1 MKKFAILFVAM
12 AFAATAYG
20 APFSDVPRTH
30 WAYDAIQKAVAAG
43 ILQGYDGKFDGKR
56 LLNRYQM
63 AVIVAKML
71 DKCQGGAVAT
81 GDNGDLKKMIAN
93 LEALTIEFADE
104 LALLNV
110 KVSTLEDTVKE
121 LQVGRKGP
129 APVAGNTGEIG
140 FTAFAS
146 FALVGTDDNSA
157 TPGGTARTRYTNGS
171 PDTMFFTMPQVSMGV
186 DKEVN
191 PGVFFHAQFDYWSDV
206 NVGAPLVNINEA
218 YFFVDEMMG
227 DVGAK
232 MGTFALPMSMEH
244 NGPFRTCNLTITPS
258 AINTALEQIRPY
270 GLEFQKTKD
279 VQPDDITWKFGIV
292 SGTDLNT
299 FGVVNA
305 PALFNDA
312 PAATANSI
320 ERDDGV
326 GFYISIGKK
335 PERTGKLGWNLSYFD
350 NGGDSAAAAPATP
363 TAEVSFFNL
372 GLEWSNDDI
381 LILIQYLS
389 GDDEYG
395 ATSIE
400 FDSFYF
406 LVNYKVDEKQSLTLR
421 YDDFSSE
428 NAGATVD
435 DGNAITFAYNRK
447 VSDNSMFQFEYLMVD
462 VDDVV
467 GEEND
472 DLWQF
477 RYKVHF

>member
-30 WAYDAIQKAVAAG
+30 WAYDAIQKAVAHG

-71 DKCQGGAVAT
+71 DKVQGGGAVAAP
-81 GDNGDLKKMIAN
+81 DGDLKKMIAN

-121 LQVGRKGP
+121 LQAGKPMKHVA
-129 APVAGNTGEIG
+129 APTGEIG

-146 FALVGTDDNSA
+146 FALVSTDDY
-157 TPGGTARTRYTNGS
+157 TGGGARTRYTAVS
-171 PDTMFFTMPQVSMGV
+171 PDQMFFTMPQVSMGV

-191 PGVFFHAQFDYWSDV
+191 PGVFFHAQFDYASDV
-206 NVGAPLVNINEA
+206 NTPIGGNVNINEA
-218 YFFVDEMMG
+218 YFFLDEMFG
-227 DVGAK
+227 DIGGK
-232 MGTFALPMSMEH
+232 MGAFAVPGSMEH

-258 AINTALEQIRPY
+258 AINTAFEQIRPY
-270 GLEFQKTKD
+270 GLELQKTKD
-279 VQPDDITWKFGIV
+279 VQPDDIMWKFGIV
-292 SGTDLNT
+292 SGTDLST
-299 FGVVNA
+299 GGAVGRIG
-305 PALFNDA
+305 LFNDS
-312 PAATANSI
+312 PAASYNAI
-320 ERDDGV
+320 ERDDGI
-326 GFYISIGKK
+326 GFYIMIGKK
-335 PERTGKLGWNLSYFD
+335 PQRTGQFGWNLSYFT
-350 NGGDSAAAAPATP
+350 NGGDDSATTGAS
-363 TAEVSFFNL
+363 AEVSLFNL
-372 GLEWSNDDI
+372 GFEWSNDDI
-381 LILIQYLS
+381 LILAQYLS

-395 ATSIE
+395 ATQNE

-406 LVNYKVDEKQSLTLR
+406 LVNYKVDEKQSVTLR
-421 YDDFSSE
+421 YDDFTA
-428 NAGATVD
+428 NNTAGVAYD

-447 VSDNSMFQFEYLMVD
+447 VTDNSIMQFEYLMVD
-462 VDDVV
+462 EDAVAPASDED
-467 GEEND
+467 D